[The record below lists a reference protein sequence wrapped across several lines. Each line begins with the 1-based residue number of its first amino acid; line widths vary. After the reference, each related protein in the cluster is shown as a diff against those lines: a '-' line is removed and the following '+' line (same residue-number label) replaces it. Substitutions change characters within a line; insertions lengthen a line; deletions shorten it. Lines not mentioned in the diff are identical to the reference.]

1 MKKCTF
7 YRTVYSG
14 RQVRAVKTEGFCETL
29 TDKDGN
35 EITLCFHKASEKV
48 WAVTE
53 KSTGFL
59 VCHSDKRMNAL
70 EKAKEY
76 LDMIYEKMQQSEKYK
91 TIISKAYEEGVR

>member
-1 MKKCTF
+1 MKKCIF
-7 YRTVYSG
+7 YRTIYSG
-14 RQVRAVKTEGFCETL
+14 REVKAVKTEGFCETL
-29 TDKDGN
+29 TDKNGN

-76 LDMIYEKMQQSEKYK
+76 LDMIYEKIQQAEKYK
-91 TIISKAYEEGVR
+91 KIISKAYEEEE